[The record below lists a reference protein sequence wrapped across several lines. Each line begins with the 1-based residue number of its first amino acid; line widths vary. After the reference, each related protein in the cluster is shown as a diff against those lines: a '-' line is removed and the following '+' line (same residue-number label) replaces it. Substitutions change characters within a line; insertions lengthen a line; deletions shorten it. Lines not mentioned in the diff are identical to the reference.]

1 MTESANL
8 RSIRIQYLYVD
19 QNDAA
24 LRDIRVDYLAV
35 DKAPVSVRR
44 VNAQMLTVSEDP
56 ANLRNQRLQYLESTR
71 DPVSLRRVLAQALVV
86 DKGPANVR
94 DTRLQYIESTRD
106 PVSLRRV
113 LAQAMVIE
121 KAPANVRDAR
131 LQYLE
136 RTRDPVSVRRIL
148 SQVLMVQKDPLYLK
162 GMRAQYLTL
171 ENTPPNFTIDAWPR
185 LLEIINNNN
194 GTKFKLGDV
203 LPGLPTRSLK
213 LGTWNTQLEIT
224 AQPSSGYSGKV
235 TVYYERYPIGLSFQD
250 IHPVFDF
257 TGVTT
262 SHDLLPQINAFFGL
276 KLTPAEIVATP
287 MIPQGPNIT
296 SFDLVASE
304 NAWFYVPGSKFH
316 FSGLPD
322 LKTVYAVTDL
332 SGFDLPM

>member
-35 DKAPVSVRR
+35 DKTPVSVRR

-71 DPVSLRRVLAQALVV
+71 DPVSLRRVLAQA
-86 DKGPANVR
+86 
-94 DTRLQYIESTRD
+94 
-106 PVSLRRV
+106 
-113 LAQAMVIE
+113 MVID

>member
-35 DKAPVSVRR
+35 DKTPVSVRR

-71 DPVSLRRVLAQALVV
+71 DPVSLRRVLAQA
-86 DKGPANVR
+86 
-94 DTRLQYIESTRD
+94 
-106 PVSLRRV
+106 
-113 LAQAMVIE
+113 MVID

-185 LLEIINNNN
+185 LLEIINSNN
-194 GTKFKLGDV
+194 GTKFKIGDV
-203 LPGLPTRSLK
+203 LPGLPTPSLK

-250 IHPVFDF
+250 IHPAFDF

-276 KLTPAEIVATP
+276 KLTPVEIVATP

>member
-8 RSIRIQYLYVD
+8 RSVRIQYLYVD
-19 QNDAA
+19 KNDTA

-35 DKAPVSVRR
+35 DKTPVSVRR
-44 VNAQMLTVSEDP
+44 VNAQMLTVSED
-56 ANLRNQRLQYLESTR
+56 
-71 DPVSLRRVLAQALVV
+71 
-86 DKGPANVR
+86 
-94 DTRLQYIESTRD
+94 
-106 PVSLRRV
+106 
-113 LAQAMVIE
+113 
-121 KAPANVRDAR
+121 PANVRDAR

-203 LPGLPTRSLK
+203 LPGLPTPNLK

-276 KLTPAEIVATP
+276 KLTPVEIVATP

-316 FSGLPD
+316 FSGLSD

>member
-71 DPVSLRRVLAQALVV
+71 DPVSLRRVLAQA
-86 DKGPANVR
+86 
-94 DTRLQYIESTRD
+94 
-106 PVSLRRV
+106 
-113 LAQAMVIE
+113 MVID

-136 RTRDPVSVRRIL
+136 RTRDPVTVRRIL

-171 ENTPPNFTIDAWPR
+171 ENTPPNFTIDAWTR

-235 TVYYERYPIGLSFQD
+235 TVYYERHPIGLSFQD

>member
-35 DKAPVSVRR
+35 DKTPVSVRR

-71 DPVSLRRVLAQALVV
+71 DPVSLRRVLAQA
-86 DKGPANVR
+86 
-94 DTRLQYIESTRD
+94 
-106 PVSLRRV
+106 
-113 LAQAMVIE
+113 MVID

-148 SQVLMVQKDPLYLK
+148 SQALMVQKDPLYLK

-171 ENTPPNFTIDAWPR
+171 ENTPPNFTIDAWTR